1 MPQRSSYCR
10 SLTACATIRLQQPV
24 PVMQRAQLDLLE
36 HQDLLARCRRCPRM
50 QSTPVVGN
58 PVVSRVLLVGQA
70 PGPREP
76 ALGRPFAWTAG
87 KMLFKWFSQIGLDE
101 EAFRG
106 RVYMAA
112 VCRCFPGRKP
122 AGGDRVPDPGEVA
135 NCASWLDAE
144 IAINRPRL
152 VLAVGKLAI
161 QQFMP
166 LEKLDAVVGKLHKA
180 TRSGVS
186 FDVAPL
192 PHPSGAST
200 WQHVQPGKT
209 LLPQA
214 LALIASHPAWV
225 YTLSQRPGTPRR
237 LLAQTRRRKS

>member
-1 MPQRSSYCR
+1 MRGPQ
-10 SLTACATIRLQQPV
+10 LA
-24 PVMQRAQLDLLE
+24 LLK
-36 HQDLLARCRRCPRM
+36 HQDVLAHCRRCPRM
-50 QSTPVVGN
+50 QSTPVIGN

-87 KMLFKWFSQIGLDE
+87 KMLFKWFGQIGIDE

-112 VCRCFPGRKP
+112 VCRCFPGKK
-122 AGGDRVPDPGEVA
+122 ATGGDRVPDPDEVQ
-135 NCASWLDAE
+135 NCASWLDQE
-144 IAINRPRL
+144 LAINRPQL

-161 QQFMP
+161 AQFMP
-166 LEKLDAVVGKLHKA
+166 VEKLDAVVGRMHRAKRNGIA
-180 TRSGVS
+180 

-200 WQHVQPGKT
+200 WQHVEPGKT
-209 LLPQA
+209 LLRKA
-214 LALIASHPAWV
+214 LGLIANHPAW
-225 YTLSQRPGTPRR
+225 
-237 LLAQTRRRKS
+237 KSIAK